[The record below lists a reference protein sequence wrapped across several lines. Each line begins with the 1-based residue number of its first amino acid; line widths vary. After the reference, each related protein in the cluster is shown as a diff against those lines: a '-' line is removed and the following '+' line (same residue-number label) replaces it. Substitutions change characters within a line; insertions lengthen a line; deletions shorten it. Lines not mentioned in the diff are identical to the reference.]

1 MEHVVAGERWMT
13 NASHV
18 MSIIMYVLFLR
29 VQRCAVGLFPARKQV
44 IVGSNPRRGI

>member
-1 MEHVVAGERWMT
+1 MWLPVSDDQRFTRDVYY
-13 NASHV
+13 
-18 MSIIMYVLFLR
+18 YVLFLR